1 MALPAKLLGFERL
14 RFPAQDGVF
23 SKSAIKGVYNH
34 DLLYFSFLQTLSFF
48 SSLHRIEV
56 CRLCPAGLP
65 PLTSYPGIWPPIELE
80 SSSLPAFVCFNRT

>member
-34 DLLYFSFLQTLSFF
+34 DLLYFSFLQTSPQFFFLSA
-48 SSLHRIEV
+48 SYRGLSTLPRWSPPTDVVSRHLATHRI
-56 CRLCPAGLP
+56 RKFILAGLC
-65 PLTSYPGIWPPIELE
+65 LL
-80 SSSLPAFVCFNRT
+80 